1 MRSPSLAAII
11 LFAVACG
18 STAWAQDT
26 HLLQQRASFAFRE
39 MQRAEADVKAAEA
52 EAQQLEAEAARMQ
65 AEVDKV
71 RASAADVRKRE
82 QAARVRAAESRK
94 RWEHN
99 AAELDRARGATPEQK
114 K

>member
-1 MRSPSLAAII
+1 MRRPT
-11 LFAVACG
+11 LFTLVLLGVACAQ
-18 STAWAQDT
+18 SVSAQDA

-52 EAQQLEAEAARMQ
+52 EAQQLEADAARMQ
-65 AEVDKV
+65 TEIDKV
-71 RASAADVRKRE
+71 RASAAEARKRE

-94 RWEHN
+94 RWEQN
-99 AAELDRARGATPEQK
+99 AAELERARGVAPEQK